1 MRLQYALIRSRHI
14 YKAPT
19 CFVRTRK
26 IMTKPMPDNGT
37 MMKTYSSN
45 NPRKVSQSASKS
57 ESIPKPL
64 YKLIIVSSI
73 LLVIVL
79 TAFEFRYVVFEYLSL
94 LHIVKLDLNPK
105 HGNGGWREPD
115 EATLQLYDTGICNID
130 RVNAVDLTLD
140 IFESTY
146 RHRKPVIVTFP
157 NGAEDWI
164 NPGKWTVESLKTEY
178 GDRWVLSGNAREIV
192 RRGGSGYVETTFEEY
207 LNDLLNESDQIGEP
221 FYVFDRDFY
230 NNSYLPDSLK
240 PPPYFKIQDGVD
252 DSIFFL
258 GSSGSGV
265 SFHKHADAWNGVIF
279 GRKKWFLYTVD
290 KTPPG
295 GVYPG
300 FTQREWFDKLY
311 PQLQDKDKPLE
322 CVQEAGE
329 ILYLPESVYHG
340 TVNLGDTIA
349 IGIQKKEAVTE
360 VEKIFYTE
368 RKLVESMRGLKEDEK
383 KKAQENQLKLL
394 KSLLHFIPENAEVHM
409 RIGELYSELNDFVQ
423 AENHLNKARQL
434 DKFFLIATLNLA
446 SVKQKMVDPH
456 AAESLYRECMHA
468 TSKLWDVYA
477 QYGDFLLAQGR
488 PKEAAEIYRK
498 IRT

>member
-1 MRLQYALIRSRHI
+1 
-14 YKAPT
+14 
-19 CFVRTRK
+19 
-26 IMTKPMPDNGT
+26 MTKPMPDNGT

-279 GRKKWFLYTVD
+279 GRKKWFLYT
-290 KTPPG
+290 
-295 GVYPG
+295 
-300 FTQREWFDKLY
+300 
-311 PQLQDKDKPLE
+311 
-322 CVQEAGE
+322 
-329 ILYLPESVYHG
+329 PESVYHG

-498 IRT
+498 GIELEPNSLAFWHHLRYAHEVSGNLEDARETQKIIDEMKLVEITYDIDS